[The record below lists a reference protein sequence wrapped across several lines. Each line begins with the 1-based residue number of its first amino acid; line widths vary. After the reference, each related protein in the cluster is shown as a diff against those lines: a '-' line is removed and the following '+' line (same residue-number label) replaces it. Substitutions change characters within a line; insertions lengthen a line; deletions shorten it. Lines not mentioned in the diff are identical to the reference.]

1 MEEHNFELIWSK
13 TILHVNSD
21 LLRSFSS
28 EIFSSM
34 CYDNLNRIK
43 MIDLTF
49 LQKFINV
56 PLSLCERI
64 FDIVKKNDDFL
75 EEDEFC
81 DLMCT
86 LYYDNF
92 DAKIIFFF
100 RIFDFDNALVIN
112 KRDVIYI
119 IRHIDPLA
127 LPLIDSLFKNKNT
140 LSYEEYIH
148 SINSCCDIVLFLFN
162 YISNQKIFCENI
174 LHCLS
179 IVNSQ
184 KNNNVEDGS
193 KSPIKRRR
201 GNTSYASANKNF
213 SGLSNSFISTMKKND
228 EVAYT
233 KRNKSKAMTSFLLN
247 RKSDA
252 FFLSRTKITSLKAS
266 SMIIELL
273 NMKNNNNVNEDES
286 TSSNENN
293 EDDFRDLNVFEND
306 IANSIKN
313 FKITLT
319 PSNNSLSSLNLSH
332 KKLTPLS
339 STINVSSSLSK
350 TGITFSNQ
358 IENVEEYNVITRTG
372 EQFKLSLYGSNFL
385 FIFRTTKEK
394 NYFFK
399 LISIKGSFISVENN
413 IDIIIESCSSS
424 LVGEDIYRKKDYFIF
439 SNTDDVCDF
448 LMRIGYRDVHMDYT
462 FLEEINHGK
471 FGIVLHAKHHNKDYA
486 IKIIEKSPSMRKQNR
501 YEIWIS
507 EYLMKHKHPNIID
520 IVDVYEDSA
529 FIYIVM
535 KYILHGEIQKNE
547 ENLLLPEQKIDFI
560 SQIIDAVSFLHL
572 HGIIHRDIK
581 MNNILISNRSP
592 LKIKLIDFGLSLT
605 IFPSQTISECCGT
618 MIYSAPEITLSKPY
632 NNKVDIWSI
641 GVIAYVMKYGELP
654 VRIREGIL
662 DKKELA
668 GQYDEIS
675 RKVEEIE
682 SGRDKLLVVIKG
694 SIVRSMYHRLSIL
707 QIKEKIKNEF

>member
-1 MEEHNFELIWSK
+1 MEENNFELIWSK
-13 TILHVNSD
+13 TVLHVNND
-21 LLRSFSS
+21 ILRTFSS

-34 CYDNLNRIK
+34 CYENLNRIK

-49 LQKFINV
+49 LQKFMNI

-81 DLMCT
+81 DLIYT

-92 DAKIIFFF
+92 NTKIIFFF
-100 RIFDFDNALVIN
+100 RIFDFDNTLLIN
-112 KRDVIYI
+112 KQDVIYI
-119 IRHIDPLA
+119 IRHINPLA

-140 LSYEEYIH
+140 LSYEEYIN
-148 SINSCCDIVLFLFN
+148 SINSCCDIVLFLFY

-174 LHCLS
+174 LHFLS

-184 KNNNVEDGS
+184 KINNFEDGS

-201 GNTSYASANKNF
+201 GHTSYASVNKNF
-213 SGLSNSFISTMKKND
+213 SGLSNSFISTMKTND
-228 EVAYT
+228 DVAYT
-233 KRNKSKAMTSFLLN
+233 KRNKSKAMTSLLLN

-266 SMIIELL
+266 SMLIELL
-273 NMKNNNNVNEDES
+273 NIKDKNNVNEDDS
-286 TSSNENN
+286 TSSNEN
-293 EDDFRDLNVFEND
+293 DDDDLRDLNVFEND
-306 IANSIKN
+306 ITNSIKN

-319 PSNNSLSSLNLSH
+319 PNNNSISSLNLSH
-332 KKLTPLS
+332 KKLTQLS
-339 STINVSSSLSK
+339 STINICSSLIK
-350 TGITFSNQ
+350 TGITLSNQ

-372 EQFKLSLYGSNFL
+372 EQFRLSLYSSNFL
-385 FIFRTTKEK
+385 FVFRTIKEK
-394 NYFFK
+394 NYYFK
-399 LISIKGSFISVENN
+399 LISLKGSFISVENN

-424 LVGEDIYRKKDYFIF
+424 LAGEDIYRKKDYFIF
-439 SNTDDVCDF
+439 ANTEDVCDF
-448 LMRIGYRDVHMDYT
+448 LMRIGYRDIHMDYT
-462 FLEEINHGK
+462 FMEEINHGQ
-471 FGIVLHAKHHNKDYA
+471 FGVVLHAKHHNKDYA
-486 IKIIEKSPSMRKQNR
+486 IKIIEKTASMRKQNR

-520 IVDVYEDSA
+520 IVDVYEDST

-535 KYILHGEIQKNE
+535 KYIQNGEIKKNE
-547 ENLLLPEQKIDFI
+547 GNLSLPEQKIDFI
-560 SQIIDAVSFLHL
+560 NQIIDAVSFLHL

-592 LKIKLIDFGLSLT
+592 LQIKLIDFGLSLT

-618 MIYSAPEITLSKPY
+618 MIYSAPEITLSKQY

-654 VRIREGIL
+654 VKIREGLL

-668 GQYDEIS
+668 GKYDEIS

-682 SGRDKLLVVIKG
+682 SERDKLLVVIKG

-707 QIKEKIKNEF
+707 QIKEKMKNEF